1 MNAQVNED
9 SDIEHR
15 TKKQTS
21 TLGILAHFP
30 AINGINRHFS
40 GLSGF
45 GLFLLLQI
53 RLYNPDDLFSI
64 SFYKIRP
71 DTIHHMQFII

>member
-21 TLGILAHFP
+21 TLGILGTLAHF
-30 AINGINRHFS
+30 RHFS

-45 GLFLLLQI
+45 GLYLLLQI
-53 RLYNPDDLFSI
+53 RLYNPENLFSI
-64 SFYKIRP
+64 SLYKIWS